1 MNIFLRMKHWQLF
14 LLMVGIPII
23 IEFIGLG
30 IMFTTRDP
38 KSMFFVFPLI
48 MFFSI
53 IINLGW
59 FNALGINLTKK
70 LPETVKMKLN
80 KFKWFLYFPMI
91 YMLIL
96 SVFILGILN
105 GLSFGL
111 IPTPLLLLLILP
123 IHLFSMFCL
132 FYCLYYI
139 AKTLK
144 AVELQRPVIFNDYA
158 GEFFLLWFFPIGLW
172 IIQPRI
178 NKLFAESSTASVL
191 SL

>member
-53 IINLGW
+53 LINLGW
-59 FNALGINLTKK
+59 LNALGINLTKK

-111 IPTPLLLLLILP
+111 IPTPLLFLIILP

-139 AKTLK
+139 SKTLK

>member
-53 IINLGW
+53 LINLGW
-59 FNALGINLTKK
+59 LNALGINLTKK

-139 AKTLK
+139 SKTLK

>member
-139 AKTLK
+139 AKTFK